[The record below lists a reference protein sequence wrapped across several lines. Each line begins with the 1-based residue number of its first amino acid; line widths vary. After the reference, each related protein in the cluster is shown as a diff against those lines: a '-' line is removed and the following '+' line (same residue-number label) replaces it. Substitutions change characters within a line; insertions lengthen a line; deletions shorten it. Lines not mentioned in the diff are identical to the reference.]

1 MVSLQDKELELIRK
15 AVDLAEQKEGRRI
28 IESPEMKQ
36 IINIVENFLRST
48 KTVCY
53 GGTAINNILPVS
65 DQFYDKSIEIPDYDF
80 FSTTPQKHAIEL
92 ADRYYKEGFTE
103 VEAKSG
109 SHTGTYKVF
118 VNFIPVADITLLSE
132 EFFKNIYKDA
142 IIRDGIRY
150 CPPNFLR
157 MAMYLEL
164 SRPAGDISRWEKVV
178 KRLMLLNKNYPL
190 RGVNCENV
198 DYQRDMETDVL
209 EEESI
214 YKYVRNSFINQ
225 GVVFFG
231 GFAIGHYSKYMP
243 AKYRRQLERVPDF
256 DVLAI
261 DAKECAT
268 IVKEKLQYMGIKHV
282 KIIKHKAPSEW
293 LSEHYEIIVNKE
305 TVAFVYQTKACYSY
319 NVITVDGKK
328 IHIATIDTMLSLYLA
343 FLYADNDC
351 YGGCDRILCMADF
364 LFNVQQKNRLEQKGL
379 LKRFTVQCYGH
390 QESLQEMRAEKAIK
404 FKELKG
410 DRGSKEYNLYFFKYI
425 PGETKPKK
433 TKKNTK
439 KTKKATNKTPSKR
452 KTEKNTKTRKGFF
465 KNIERLL

>member
-1 MVSLQDKELELIRK
+1 M
-15 AVDLAEQKEGRRI
+15 
-28 IESPEMKQ
+28 
-36 IINIVENFLRST
+36 RST

-53 GGTAINNILPVS
+53 GGTAINNILPVE

-92 ADRYYKEGFTE
+92 SDRYYKEGFTE

-109 SHTGTYKVF
+109 AHKGTYKVF

-178 KRLMLLNKNYPL
+178 KRLAILNKNYPL
-190 RGVNCENV
+190 EGIECDKI
-198 DYQRDMETDVL
+198 DYQRDMETDIS

-214 YKYVRNSFINQ
+214 YKYVRDSFINQ

-243 AKYRRQLERVPDF
+243 AKMRHKLERVPDF

-268 IVKEKLQYMGIKHV
+268 IVKEKLQYMGIKNIKIV
-282 KIIKHKAPSEW
+282 KHNAPSEW
-293 LSEHYEIIVNKE
+293 LSDHYEIIVDKE
-305 TVAFVYQTKACYSY
+305 TVAFIYQTKACYSY
-319 NVITVDGKK
+319 NVISVDRKK
-328 IHIATIDTMLSLYLA
+328 IRIATIDTMLSLYLA
-343 FLYADNDC
+343 FLYTDSNC
-351 YGGCDRILCMADF
+351 YGGCDRVLCMADF
-364 LFNVQQKNRLEQKGL
+364 LFNVQQKNRLKQKGL
-379 LKRFTVQCYGH
+379 LRRFTIQCYGH
-390 QESLQEMRAEKAIK
+390 QESLQEIRAEKATK
-404 FKELKG
+404 YKELKNE
-410 DRGSKEYNLYFFKYI
+410 RNSKEYDLYFFKYI
-425 PGETKPKK
+425 PGETKSNKQTNK
-433 TKKNTK
+433 TYKTYKTNKTNKTRKNTK
-439 KTKKATNKTPSKR
+439 KSN
-452 KTEKNTKTRKGFF
+452 KNTRKSNKNGKNKGFF
-465 KNIERLL
+465 KKLERLL